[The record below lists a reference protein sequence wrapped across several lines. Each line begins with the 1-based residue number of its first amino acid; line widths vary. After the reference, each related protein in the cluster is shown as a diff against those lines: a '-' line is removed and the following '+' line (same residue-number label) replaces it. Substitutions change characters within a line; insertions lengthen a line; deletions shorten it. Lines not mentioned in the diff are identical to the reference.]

1 MKINSIFWRH
11 LYGNLCC
18 TALQHYFQR
27 KWDLCYCSIGYW
39 LYHLKLLKSIC
50 QLQLSLCHFRL
61 RRQGRAALLLPKKNY
76 KKGKKAYIKGCQD
89 QHTLWGHSNSL
100 FVWQLDIPGRGGA
113 VQILLVASESC
124 WRRCWMGLSQLQTSC
139 QLCSV
144 VQGKVHFPEVL
155 PSSLGKFQFCLLFPL
170 APSAMFSSTALDLC
184 CQISPG

>member
-1 MKINSIFWRH
+1 M
-11 LYGNLCC
+11 LY
-18 TALQHYFQR
+18 
-27 KWDLCYCSIGYW
+27 
-39 LYHLKLLKSIC
+39 
-50 QLQLSLCHFRL
+50 SL
-61 RRQGRAALLLPKKNY
+61 AALFPKKMRSVLLQYWILVIPLKTFKIHLPASAKLVSFQAKEARKASSSITKKKY